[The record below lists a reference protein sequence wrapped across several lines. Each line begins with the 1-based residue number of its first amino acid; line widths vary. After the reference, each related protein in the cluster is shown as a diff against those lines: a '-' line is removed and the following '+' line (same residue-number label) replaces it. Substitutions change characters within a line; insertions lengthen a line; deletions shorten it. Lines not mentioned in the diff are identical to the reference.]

1 MNESLVYTLILIGVI
16 VIAILAWFI
25 VKQLRQ
31 QREAARQLAEQ
42 QEKLAVEAAAN
53 RRYLTESIRIISNAI
68 LHDDKITLTE
78 GCMRLK
84 VMIDNYDAT
93 LHQDPDYQ
101 VIEEVYGK
109 TSHIPIRQDWKA
121 LDKKS
126 QRKFQMEMFKVE
138 AECQERVR
146 VAAQRL
152 IDHEMHRVH

>member
-16 VIAILAWFI
+16 AIAILAWFI

-93 LHQDPDYQ
+93 LHQDPAYQ

-109 TSHIPIRQDWKA
+109 TSHIPILQDWKA
-121 LDKKS
+121 LDKKL

>member
-16 VIAILAWFI
+16 AIALLAWFI
-25 VKQLRQ
+25 AKQLRE
-31 QREAARQLAEQ
+31 QREITRQLAEQ
-42 QEKLAVEAAAN
+42 EEKLAVETAAN
-53 RRYLTESIRIISNAI
+53 RRYLTESIRIIANAI

-84 VMIDNYDAT
+84 VMIDNYDAS

-109 TSHIPIRQDWKA
+109 TSHIPILQDWKA
-121 LDKKS
+121 LDK
-126 QRKFQMEMFKVE
+126 QTQQKFQMEMFKVE
-138 AECQERVR
+138 AECQERIHA
-146 VAAQRL
+146 AAQRL

>member
-1 MNESLVYTLILIGVI
+1 MNEGLVYTLISIGVI
-16 VIAILAWFI
+16 AIALLAWFI
-25 VKQLRQ
+25 VKQLRE
-31 QREAARQLAEQ
+31 QREAARRLAEQ
-42 QEKLAVEAAAN
+42 QENLAIESAAN

-109 TSHIPIRQDWKA
+109 TAHIPILKDWKA

-126 QRKFQMEMFKVE
+126 QRTFQMEMFKVE
-138 AECQERVR
+138 AECQERIR
-146 VAAQRL
+146 AAAQRL